1 MQRNSFVKM
10 TKLPDVKG
18 RIYYISSPVRQEN
31 LYAVYETTDRKYW
44 TELAKCNQAEF
55 VKSGTEGKCIE
66 ARELIIALPESFV
79 DYEPKALLKLFT
91 EHMKQNYG
99 TECIAALHHNKRKTN
114 YHIHLIFSERKL
126 LEEPIEKIAT
136 RNMFYDE
143 TGKHVRTK
151 KEILGED
158 GQIRAGCKVIAKGEV
173 YERNLFTTKNAR
185 FKNEGF
191 LDEVKRSYTD
201 LINLYVKDDKQKLKV
216 FDRNGVY
223 LPMKKIGK
231 NNPKAEQI
239 IVDNE
244 IRTKWNVTVDSA
256 LVAGISEA
264 QIREVKRTQ
273 ISQPASKSIKQNG
286 RNPEMFSQLIK
297 LAVSILEMLIRR
309 IMDIVSNKEKEV
321 QEAGASVPENAI
333 KFETGNTAP
342 KAKVEMPVPE
352 QKQAPECPK
361 QSMLASKYLRL
372 QEVYEQLLKQTRA
385 INSKKKDIEELKEE
399 LAEAKGIFRGKK
411 RKTLQEK
418 IDQTEVQL
426 TNMEQRMPAIV
437 RPYGYK
443 NVNEFMAEYKA
454 SKAEYDTYQRAM
466 KKYKKAVSGKPKSKP
481 VEEPKK
487 ESVLSKLDRK
497 KAEIKER
504 DTYKQRTTIKPKD
517 RGAR

>member
-18 RIYYISSPVRQEN
+18 RIYYISSQVRQEN
-31 LYAVYETTDRKYW
+31 LYAVYETTDRNFW

-55 VKSGTEGKCIE
+55 LKSGTEGKCIE

-99 TECIAALHHNKRKTN
+99 TECITALHHNKRKTN

-126 LEEPIEKIAT
+126 LEEPIEKIAI

-158 GQIRAGCKVIAKGEV
+158 GQIREGCKVIAKGEV

-201 LINLYVKDDKQKLKV
+201 LINLYVKDDKRKLKV

-239 IVDNE
+239 IADNQ
-244 IRTKWNVTVDSA
+244 IRTKWNLTVNSA
-256 LVAGISEA
+256 LVVGIPET
-264 QIREVKRTQ
+264 QIMAVKRTQ
-273 ISQPASKSIKQNG
+273 ISQPASKSVRQSGK
-286 RNPEMFSQLIK
+286 RPELFSQLVK
-297 LAVSILEMLIRR
+297 LAISTLEMLIRR
-309 IMDIVSNKEKEV
+309 ILDIVSIKEKEV
-321 QEAGASVPENAI
+321 QEVGTSVPESATKTVPRNTVP
-333 KFETGNTAP
+333 ETKMET
-342 KAKVEMPVPE
+342 ETPVPE
-352 QKQAPECPK
+352 QKVVKQAPKRPK
-361 QSMLASKYLRL
+361 QSVLASKYLRL
-372 QEVYEQLLKQTRA
+372 QEVYEQLIKQTRD
-385 INSKKKDIEELKEE
+385 INSKKQDIEELKEE
-399 LAEAKGIFRGKK
+399 LAGAKGILQGKK

-418 IDQTEVQL
+418 IDQTEEQL
-426 TNMEQRMPAIV
+426 SNMEQRMAAIV

-443 NVNEFMAEYKA
+443 NVNGFVTEYKA
-454 SKAEYDTYQRAM
+454 SKAEYEAYQ
-466 KKYKKAVSGKPKSKP
+466 KAVEKYEKGTNGKPTESI
-481 VEEPKK
+481 K
-487 ESVLSKLDRK
+487 ERLERHER
-497 KAEIKER
+497 EIKER
-504 DTYKQRTTIKPKD
+504 EHNRQHTTVRPKD
-517 RGAR
+517 RGGR